1 MAKTRKK
8 EQHIAVFGASGSG
21 KTVLLSSFFGAT
33 QEPTYI
39 AEHRFNVVA
48 NDVGQ
53 GGRLLQN
60 YYKMR
65 NSAQVPA
72 GNKLRAHTYQFT
84 IKPQNPPSAKENKAL
99 PFDEIGIVWHDYPGE
114 WFESDVSGPEEEERR
129 IQTFRSLLVSDVALL
144 LIDGQKLADNAGEE
158 ERYLKTLF
166 GSFSNTLQA
175 MKDELLEDGKPLAL
189 FPRIWI
195 LALSK
200 ADMLPGMTTQDLHQL
215 VTEQAAGHLDSLRN
229 TIKSY
234 VKDPDA
240 VAVGEDLLI
249 LSSAKFEPGTI
260 DISERIGVDLIMP
273 IAAVLPLERFI
284 RWAKM
289 KDKPAKWLTM
299 VLDKGDGLE
308 AAAVSFILLS
318 TTFIKKV
325 KLPGPL
331 AWAPAAIAMFI
342 TKDNLDKTLSAV
354 DKKLREFHEQ
364 AVLNQQELTA
374 ILTRFRIDL
383 EEAED
388 RKVLSRS
395 LR

>member
-8 EQHIAVFGASGSG
+8 EQHIAVFGESGSG
-21 KTVLLSSFFGAT
+21 KTILLSSFFGAT
-33 QEPTYI
+33 QEPAYI
-39 AEHRFNVVA
+39 AKHRFNVVA

-53 GGRLLQN
+53 GSKLLQN

-72 GNKLRAHTYQFT
+72 ANKLRAHTYEFT
-84 IKPQNPPSAKENKAL
+84 IKPRNPPSAKEKKTL
-99 PFDEIGIVWHDYPGE
+99 PFDELGLVWHDYPGE
-114 WFESDVSGPEEEERR
+114 WFESGVSGPEEAKRR
-129 IQTFRSLLVSDVALL
+129 IETFRSLLVSDVALL

-166 GSFSNTLQA
+166 GSFSNTLNA
-175 MKDELLEDGKPLAL
+175 LKGELLTNGEPLSL

-200 ADMLPGMTTQDLHQL
+200 ADVLPGMSTQDLQQL
-215 VTEQAAGHLDSLRN
+215 VTEQAAGHLDSLRT

-260 DISERIGVDLIMP
+260 DVSERIGVDLIMP
-273 IAAVLPLERFI
+273 IAAVLPLERFM
-284 RWAKM
+284 RWAKL

-299 VLDKGDGLE
+299 VLDKGDGFG
-308 AAAVSFILLS
+308 AAAVGAILLGA
-318 TTFIKKV
+318 TFIQKA

-331 AWAPAAIAMFI
+331 AWAPAAIAMFV
-342 TKDNLDKTLSAV
+342 TKDNIDKALSAV
-354 DKKLREFHEQ
+354 DKKLREAHEQ